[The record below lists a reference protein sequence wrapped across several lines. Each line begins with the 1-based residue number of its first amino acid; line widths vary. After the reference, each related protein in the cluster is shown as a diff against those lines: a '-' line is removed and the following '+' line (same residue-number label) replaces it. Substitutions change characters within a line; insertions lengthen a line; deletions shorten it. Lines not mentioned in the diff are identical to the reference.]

1 MQLNESPH
9 TSEMTETGILLI
21 NTGSPDSP
29 SIPDVRRYLREF
41 LMDGRVIDLPLPARA
56 AVVYGCVLPFRPRR
70 SSEAYRQIWTP
81 EGSPLVVT
89 SKRLRDRLHQVL
101 QQPVELAMRYG
112 NPSVEHA
119 LARFEAQNV
128 RRLVV
133 FPMFPHYAM
142 SSYESAVVK
151 VREVVANRH
160 PELEISVVPPYYDD
174 PRYIDALVSTARP
187 QLSTI
192 PDHLLFSFHGMPV
205 RHLRKAGREPHTCY
219 HHQSVATVGVFLKR
233 SGWPEERAGIAY
245 QSRLGP
251 DRWLEPHTHV
261 ELERLARSGVRRLA
275 VMCPSFTVDCLET
288 LEEIAIRGKDIFL
301 NAGGSEFTM
310 IAALNDRAEW
320 VRAITEMLQSGAMA
334 IHVPDNGTCDRFYA
348 SAPSLY

>member
-1 MQLNESPH
+1 
-9 TSEMTETGILLI
+9 MTQTGILLI

-29 SIPDVRRYLREF
+29 SVPDVRRYLRQF

-56 AVVYGCVLPFRPRR
+56 AVVYGCILPFRPRR
-70 SSEAYRQIWTP
+70 SAEAYRQIWTP

-89 SKRLRDRLHQVL
+89 SRRLRDKLHAEL

-119 LARFEAQNV
+119 LARLAAQDV
-128 RRLVV
+128 QRVLI

-142 SSYESAVVK
+142 SSYESAVVS
-151 VREVVANRH
+151 VRETAAEQH
-160 PELEISVVPPYYDD
+160 PELDVAVVPPYYDD
-174 PRYIDALVSTARP
+174 PGYIDSLIHAARP
-187 QLSTI
+187 QLSTM
-192 PDHLLFSFHGMPV
+192 PDHVLFSFHGMPI

-219 HHQSVATVGVFLKR
+219 CHQSIATMHAFLKR
-233 SGWPEERAGIAY
+233 SGWPEEHASIAY

-251 DRWLEPHTHV
+251 DRWLEPQTHV

-288 LEEIAIRGKDIFL
+288 LEEIAIRGRNIFL
-301 NAGGSEFTM
+301 NAGGEEFTM
-310 IAALNDRAEW
+310 IPALNDRTEW
-320 VRAITEMLQSGAMA
+320 VRAIAKMLSRAVFRAGAY
-334 IHVPDNGTCDRFYA
+334 R
-348 SAPSLY
+348 APVAALRSCSNCAR